1 MGGVVEHEDSGVP
14 RPVLIIAIAL
24 GVLLAVGVAGV
35 GVYGWYGEHRLRQE
49 TAAAEA
55 ARRTG
60 PLAAAPIPA
69 PEAQSPECAAV
80 MSALPAQLSIGG
92 AQVPRR
98 PLAEPAPAAT
108 VAWGDAE
115 HDPVTVRCGIDAP
128 AELTPT
134 SQLMDVSGV
143 SWLEINQ
150 GGDSSWLAVDRPVYV
165 ALSAPADIGTGPLQ
179 DLSRLIGGKLPKQPV
194 FP

>member
-1 MGGVVEHEDSGVP
+1 MGNVVEHEGSGVP
-14 RPVLIIAIAL
+14 KPVLIIAIAL
-24 GVLLAVGVAGV
+24 GVLLAAGVAGV
-35 GVYGWYGEHRLRQE
+35 GVYGWYGEHRLRE
-49 TAAAEA
+49 EARAAEA

-60 PLAAAPIPA
+60 PLAAPPIPA
-69 PEAQSPECAAV
+69 PKAQSAECASV
-80 MSALPAQLSIGG
+80 MSALPAELTIGG
-92 AQVPRR
+92 APVPRR

-165 ALSAPADIGTGPLQ
+165 ALSAPADTGTGPLQ
-179 DLSRLIGGKLPKQPV
+179 DLSSLIKATLPEQPV

>member
-1 MGGVVEHEDSGVP
+1 MGNVVEQEGSGVP
-14 RPVLIIAIAL
+14 KPVLIIAIAL

-35 GVYGWYGEHRLRQE
+35 GVYGWYGEHQMRE
-49 TAAAEA
+49 EAEAAAA

-69 PEAQSPECAAV
+69 PEARSAECASV
-80 MSALPAQLSIGG
+80 MSALPAQLSVGG
-92 AQVPRR
+92 TPVPRR
-98 PLAEPAPAAT
+98 ALAEPAPAAT

-115 HDPVTVRCGIDAP
+115 HDPITVRCGIDAP

-165 ALSAPADIGTGPLQ
+165 ALSAPADTGTGPLQ
-179 DLSRLIGGKLPKQPV
+179 DLSKLIGAKLPKQPV

>member
-1 MGGVVEHEDSGVP
+1 MREE
-14 RPVLIIAIAL
+14 A
-24 GVLLAVGVAGV
+24 
-35 GVYGWYGEHRLRQE
+35 E
-49 TAAAEA
+49 AAAA

-69 PEAQSPECAAV
+69 PEAQSPECASV
-80 MSALPAQLSIGG
+80 MSALPAALTVEGTP
-92 AQVPRR
+92 VPRR

-108 VAWGDAE
+108 VAWGDAG
-115 HDPVTVRCGIDAP
+115 HDPITVRCGIDAP

-134 SQLMDVSGV
+134 SPLVEVSGV

-179 DLSRLIGGKLPKQPV
+179 DLSNLIGQKLPEQPV

>member
-1 MGGVVEHEDSGVP
+1 M
-14 RPVLIIAIAL
+14 AIAL
-24 GVLLAVGVAGV
+24 GALLALAVAGI
-35 GVYGWYGEHRLRQE
+35 GAYSWYGEHQAQR
-49 TAAAEA
+49 AED

-60 PLAAAPIPA
+60 PLALAPVPA
-69 PEAQSPECAAV
+69 PKATAPECATLLA
-80 MSALPAQLSIGG
+80 ALPNELVVDGEH
-92 AQVPRR
+92 VPRR
-98 PLAEPAPAAT
+98 ALAQPAPASS

-134 SQLMDVSGV
+134 APLVDVSGV

-150 GGDSSWLAVDRPVYV
+150 GGDTSWLAVDRPVYV
-165 ALSAPADIGTGPLQ
+165 ALSAAQDTGTGPLQ
-179 DLSRLIGGKLPKQPV
+179 DLSAILRNTLPKQPV